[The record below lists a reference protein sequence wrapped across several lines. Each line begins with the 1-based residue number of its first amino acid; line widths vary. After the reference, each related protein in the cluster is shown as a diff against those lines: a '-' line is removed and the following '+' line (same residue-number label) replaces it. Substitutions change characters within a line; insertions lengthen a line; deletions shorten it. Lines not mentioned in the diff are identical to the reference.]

1 MAKKEMTFEDAMDRL
16 EEVLRR
22 LENGNETLD
31 DSLKL
36 YEEGISLIRACN
48 AQLERAEQRVRI
60 LQVQEDGSVALEDFD
75 ADVKE
80 G

>member
-1 MAKKEMTFEDAMDRL
+1 MCSSD
-16 EEVLRR
+16 
-22 LENGNETLD
+22 
-31 DSLKL
+31 L

>member
-75 ADVKE
+75 ADAKE